1 MINLSGLNSPQ
12 REAASILSGP
22 LLVLAGAGTGKTRVI
37 TYRMANLI
45 AHGIRPDR
53 ILSVTFTNK
62 AAKEMRE
69 RALKLIGKQFKLR
82 PIVSTFHSF
91 CVRVLREDI
100 DSLGYPKKFAIYDRS
115 DQESAA
121 RTALRDIRLGDGT
134 MKPSDLINR
143 ISKWKMQG
151 IQDHEAS
158 SHVEADFDVLAAM
171 AYKRYQKQLRACGA
185 VDFDDLLLLTV
196 KLFKDFPD
204 VLQRHQSKFDH
215 VQVDEYQDTNGVQFQ
230 LIESLVKPHRNICVV
245 GDDDQSIYG
254 WRGAEVEHIINFAKY
269 FPNTKTVRLENNY
282 RCTDRILECANRLVK
297 HNRLRHDKTLIPHKK
312 SGSPIRLQAFEDET
326 AEAEGVV
333 QEIAYLISELGVKP
347 KQVAILFRT
356 NEQPRVFEQELRRQ
370 KVPYMLVGGQ
380 SFFDRR
386 EIRDLMA
393 YLKAIENSRDE
404 VSLLRIIN
412 TPARG
417 IGDTTTEK
425 ILQRAVKKGVSFW
438 DFVPEASAEGLV
450 PAKTLTSLVK
460 FRELLQRYG
469 QMMNSDPKNL
479 AEQCRQLVRE
489 IDYESEIAK
498 QYKEETQQETR
509 KTILE
514 EFINS
519 IGQYVER
526 NEDPSLTGFL
536 ETTALMDR
544 EDEADRNEKQEQ
556 DAVRLMTLHSA
567 KGLEFPRVYLIGMEE
582 GFLPHKRSID
592 ADSEKDIAEER
603 RLAYVGVTRA
613 MDHLTLTRAKSRMK
627 WGKRRE
633 TVPSRFLFEMQ
644 AEPGE
649 ALPEVSIERQE
660 GVGIPIMP
668 MGESS
673 PFQPRPTILPSSKEL
688 YPFFTSRLFCVLS
701 SPNHR

>member
-1 MINLSGLNSPQ
+1 MINLSGLNPPQ

-134 MKPSDLINR
+134 MKPGDLINR

-158 SHVEADFDVLAAM
+158 SHVEADFDFLAAM

-196 KLFKDFPD
+196 KLFKDFPE

-312 SGSPIRLQAFEDET
+312 SGSQIRLQAFEDET

-356 NEQPRVFEQELRRQ
+356 NEQPRVFEQEMRRQ

-386 EIRDLMA
+386 EIRDLLA
-393 YLKAIENSRDE
+393 YLKAIESSRDE

-450 PAKTLTSLVK
+450 PAKTLTALVK

-469 QMMNSDPKNL
+469 QAMNSDPKNL
-479 AEQCRQLVRE
+479 AEHCRQLIRE

-582 GFLPHKRSID
+582 GFLPHKRSIE

-673 PFQPRPTILPSSKEL
+673 PFQPRPVILPSSAKLNAPPPNEFEAP
-688 YPFFTSRLFCVLS
+688 PF
-701 SPNHR
+701 

>member
-1 MINLSGLNSPQ
+1 MINLSGLNPPQ

-158 SHVEADFDVLAAM
+158 SHVEADFDFLAAM

-196 KLFKDFPD
+196 KLFNDFPD

-215 VQVDEYQDTNGVQFQ
+215 LQVDEYQDTNGVQFQ

-469 QMMNSDPKNL
+469 QVMNSDPKNL

-582 GFLPHKRSID
+582 GFLPHKRSIE

-660 GVGIPIMP
+660 GIGIPIMP

-673 PFQPRPTILPSSKEL
+673 PFQPRPTLLPSSAKLSAPPPNEFEAP
-688 YPFFTSRLFCVLS
+688 PF
-701 SPNHR
+701 

>member
-1 MINLSGLNSPQ
+1 MINLSGLNPPQ

-158 SHVEADFDVLAAM
+158 NHVEADFDFLAAM
-171 AYKRYQKQLRACGA
+171 GYKRYQKQLRACGA

-215 VQVDEYQDTNGVQFQ
+215 LQVDEYQDTNGVQFQ

-333 QEIAYLISELGVKP
+333 QEIGYLISELGVKP

-370 KVPYMLVGGQ
+370 KVPYLLVGGQ

-469 QMMNSDPKNL
+469 QVMNSDPKNL

-582 GFLPHKRSID
+582 GFLPHKRSIE

-673 PFQPRPTILPSSKEL
+673 PFQPRPVNLPSSAKLSAPPPNEFEAP
-688 YPFFTSRLFCVLS
+688 PF
-701 SPNHR
+701 

>member
-1 MINLSGLNSPQ
+1 MINLSGLNQPQ

-62 AAKEMRE
+62 AAREMRE
-69 RALKLIGKQFKLR
+69 RALKLIGKKFKQR
-82 PIVSTFHSF
+82 PVVSTFHAY

-100 DSLGYPKKFAIYDRS
+100 DSLGYPKKFTIYDRS

-121 RTALRDIRLGDGT
+121 RTALRDIRLGDGA

-143 ISKWKMQG
+143 ISRWKMQG
-151 IQDHEAS
+151 IQDYEAS
-158 SHVEADFDVLAAM
+158 EHVEADFDFLAAM

-185 VDFDDLLLLTV
+185 VDFDDLLLLTL
-196 KLFKDFPD
+196 KLFKEFPG

-230 LIESLVKPHRNICVV
+230 LIESLVLPHRNICVV

-269 FPNTKTVRLENNY
+269 FPGTRTVRLENNY
-282 RCTDRILECANRLVK
+282 RCTDRILDYANRLVK
-297 HNRLRHDKTLIPHKK
+297 HNRHRHEKTLIPHKK
-312 SGSPIRLQAFEDET
+312 SGSAIRIQAFEDET

-333 QEIAYLISELGVKP
+333 QEIGYLIRELGVKP
-347 KQVAILFRT
+347 KHVAILFRT

-370 KVPYMLVGGQ
+370 RVPYLLVGGQ

-386 EIRDLMA
+386 EIRDLLA
-393 YLKAIENSRDE
+393 YLKAIDSPRDE

-425 ILQRAVKKGVSFW
+425 LIQMAVKKGTSFW
-438 DFVPEASAEGLV
+438 DIVPEASASGAV
-450 PAKTLTSLVK
+450 PAKAQTALTQ
-460 FRELLQRYG
+460 FRGLLERYA
-469 QMMNSDPKNL
+469 QAMHENPQQL
-479 AEQCRQLVRE
+479 AEICRRLMTE
-489 IDYESEIAK
+489 INYEAEIAK

-509 KTILE
+509 RMILE

-519 IGQYVER
+519 IGQYVEKS
-526 NEDPSLTGFL
+526 EDPSLSGFL

-544 EDEADRNEKQEQ
+544 EDEADRNEEQ
-556 DAVRLMTLHSA
+556 DKDAVRLMTLHSA
-567 KGLEFPRVYLIGMEE
+567 KGLEFPRVYLVGMEE

-613 MDHLTLTRAKSRMK
+613 MDHLTLTRAKTRMK
-627 WGKRRE
+627 WGKRRDA
-633 TVPSRFLFEMQ
+633 VASRFLFEMQ
-644 AEPGE
+644 EQPGE
-649 ALPEVSIERQE
+649 PLPEVHIEREE
-660 GVGIPIMP
+660 GVGVPIQP
-668 MGESS
+668 LGETS
-673 PFQPRPTILPSSKEL
+673 PILPRPVILPSTVRQTQTTPNEFEAP
-688 YPFFTSRLFCVLS
+688 PF
-701 SPNHR
+701 

>member
-1 MINLSGLNSPQ
+1 MINLSGLNPPQ

-82 PIVSTFHSF
+82 PIVSTFHAF

-158 SHVEADFDVLAAM
+158 SHVEADFDFLAAM

-196 KLFKDFPD
+196 KLFKEFPD

-215 VQVDEYQDTNGVQFQ
+215 VQIDEYQDTNGVQFQ

-312 SGSPIRLQAFEDET
+312 SGSQIRLQAFEDET

-356 NEQPRVFEQELRRQ
+356 NEQPRVFEQEMRRQ

-386 EIRDLMA
+386 EIRDLLA
-393 YLKAIENSRDE
+393 YLKAIESSRDE

-417 IGDTTTEK
+417 IGNTTTEK

-479 AEQCRQLVRE
+479 AEHCRQLIRE

-582 GFLPHKRSID
+582 GFLPHKRSIE

-649 ALPEVSIERQE
+649 ALPEVSIEREE

-668 MGESS
+668 MGEAS
-673 PFQPRPTILPSSKEL
+673 PFQPRPVILPSSAKLSAPPPNEFEAP
-688 YPFFTSRLFCVLS
+688 PF
-701 SPNHR
+701 

>member
-1 MINLSGLNSPQ
+1 MINLSGLNPPQ
-12 REAASILSGP
+12 RDAASILSGP
-22 LLVLAGAGTGKTRVI
+22 RLVLAGAGTGKTRVI

-158 SHVEADFDVLAAM
+158 NHVEADFDFLAAM
-171 AYKRYQKQLRACGA
+171 GYKRYQKQLRACGA

-215 VQVDEYQDTNGVQFQ
+215 LQVDEYQDTNGVQFQ
-230 LIESLVKPHRNICVV
+230 LIESMVKPHGNICVV

-312 SGSPIRLQAFEDET
+312 SGSQIRLQAFEDET

-356 NEQPRVFEQELRRQ
+356 NEQPRVFEQEMRRQ

-425 ILQRAVKKGVSFW
+425 ILQRAVKKGITFW

-469 QMMNSDPKNL
+469 QVMNSDPKNL
-479 AEQCRQLVRE
+479 AEHCRQLVRE

-603 RLAYVGVTRA
+603 RLAYVGITRA

-649 ALPEVSIERQE
+649 PLPEVSIERQE

-673 PFQPRPTILPSSKEL
+673 PFQPHPIILPSSAKLSAPPPNEFEAP
-688 YPFFTSRLFCVLS
+688 PF
-701 SPNHR
+701 

>member
-1 MINLSGLNSPQ
+1 
-12 REAASILSGP
+12 
-22 LLVLAGAGTGKTRVI
+22 
-37 TYRMANLI
+37 
-45 AHGIRPDR
+45 
-53 ILSVTFTNK
+53 
-62 AAKEMRE
+62 
-69 RALKLIGKQFKLR
+69 
-82 PIVSTFHSF
+82 
-91 CVRVLREDI
+91 
-100 DSLGYPKKFAIYDRS
+100 
-115 DQESAA
+115 
-121 RTALRDIRLGDGT
+121 
-134 MKPSDLINR
+134 
-143 ISKWKMQG
+143 
-151 IQDHEAS
+151 
-158 SHVEADFDVLAAM
+158 
-171 AYKRYQKQLRACGA
+171 
-185 VDFDDLLLLTV
+185 
-196 KLFKDFPD
+196 
-204 VLQRHQSKFDH
+204 
-215 VQVDEYQDTNGVQFQ
+215 
-230 LIESLVKPHRNICVV
+230 LIESLVAPHRNLCVV

-282 RCTDRILECANRLVK
+282 RCTDRILEYANRLVK

-312 SGSPIRLQAFEDET
+312 SGSQIRIQAFEDET

-370 KVPYMLVGGQ
+370 KVPYTLVGGQ

-386 EIRDLMA
+386 EIRDLLA
-393 YLKAIENSRDE
+393 YLKAIDSPRDE
-404 VSLLRIIN
+404 ISLLRIIN

-425 ILQRAVKKGVSFW
+425 LIQMAVKKGKTFW
-438 DFVPEASAEGLV
+438 DVLPEASSTGLV
-450 PAKTLTSLVK
+450 PAKTLTALTQ
-460 FRELLQRYG
+460 FRSLLQRYG
-469 QMMNSDPKNL
+469 QAMNENPQHL
-479 AEQCRQLVRE
+479 ADICRRLMSE
-489 IDYESEIAK
+489 INYEAEIAK

-509 KTILE
+509 RTILE

-519 IGQYVER
+519 IGQYVEK
-526 NEDPSLTGFL
+526 NDDPSLTGFL

-544 EDEADRNEKQEQ
+544 EDEADRNEKQEK
-556 DAVRLMTLHSA
+556 DTVRLMTLHSA
-567 KGLEFPRVYLIGMEE
+567 KGLEFPRVYLVGMEE

-644 AEPGE
+644 EEPGE
-649 ALPEVSIERQE
+649 ALPEEHIEREE

-668 MGESS
+668 MGEAS
-673 PFQPRPTILPSSKEL
+673 PFMPKQVILPSTAKLSAPPPNEFEAP
-688 YPFFTSRLFCVLS
+688 PF
-701 SPNHR
+701 

>member
-1 MINLSGLNSPQ
+1 MINLSGLNPPQ

-158 SHVEADFDVLAAM
+158 SHVEADFDFLAAM

-215 VQVDEYQDTNGVQFQ
+215 LQVDEYQDTNGVQFQ

-469 QMMNSDPKNL
+469 QVMNSDPKNL
-479 AEQCRQLVRE
+479 AEQCRQLVSE
-489 IDYESEIAK
+489 IDYASEIAK

-582 GFLPHKRSID
+582 GFLPHKRSIE

-673 PFQPRPTILPSSKEL
+673 PFQPRPAILPSSAKLSAPPPNEFEAP
-688 YPFFTSRLFCVLS
+688 PF
-701 SPNHR
+701 

>member
-1 MINLSGLNSPQ
+1 MINLSGLNPPQ
-12 REAASILSGP
+12 RDAASILSGP

-134 MKPSDLINR
+134 MKPGDLINR

-158 SHVEADFDVLAAM
+158 NHVEADFDFLAAM
-171 AYKRYQKQLRACGA
+171 GYKRYQKQLRACGA

-215 VQVDEYQDTNGVQFQ
+215 LQVDEYQDTNGVQFQ
-230 LIESLVKPHRNICVV
+230 LIESMVKPHGNICVV

-312 SGSPIRLQAFEDET
+312 SGSQIRLQAFEDET

-356 NEQPRVFEQELRRQ
+356 NEQPRVFEQEMRRQ

-425 ILQRAVKKGVSFW
+425 ILQRAVKKGITFW

-469 QMMNSDPKNL
+469 QVMNSDPKNL
-479 AEQCRQLVRE
+479 AEHCRQLVRE

-603 RLAYVGVTRA
+603 RLAYVGITRA

-660 GVGIPIMP
+660 GIGIPIMP

-673 PFQPRPTILPSSKEL
+673 PFQPRPIILPSSAKLSAPPPNEFEAP
-688 YPFFTSRLFCVLS
+688 PF
-701 SPNHR
+701 

>member
-158 SHVEADFDVLAAM
+158 SHVEADFDFLAAM

-370 KVPYMLVGGQ
+370 NVPYMLVGGQ

-450 PAKTLTSLVK
+450 PAKTLTSLAK

-469 QMMNSDPKNL
+469 QVMNSDPKNL

-613 MDHLTLTRAKSRMK
+613 MDHLTLTRTKSRMK

-673 PFQPRPTILPSSKEL
+673 PFQPRPTILPSSAKLSAPPPNEFEAP
-688 YPFFTSRLFCVLS
+688 PF
-701 SPNHR
+701 

>member
-1 MINLSGLNSPQ
+1 MINLSGLNPPQ

-62 AAKEMRE
+62 AAREMRE

-158 SHVEADFDVLAAM
+158 SHVEADFDFLAAM

-230 LIESLVKPHRNICVV
+230 LIESLVNPHRNICVV

-469 QMMNSDPKNL
+469 QVMNSDPKNL

-673 PFQPRPTILPSSKEL
+673 PFQPRPTILPSSAKLSAPPPNEFEAP
-688 YPFFTSRLFCVLS
+688 PF
-701 SPNHR
+701 

>member
-1 MINLSGLNSPQ
+1 MINLSGLNPPQ

-82 PIVSTFHSF
+82 PIVSTFHAF

-158 SHVEADFDVLAAM
+158 SHVEADFDFLAAM

-196 KLFKDFPD
+196 KLFKEFPD

-215 VQVDEYQDTNGVQFQ
+215 VQIDEYQDTNGVQFQ

-312 SGSPIRLQAFEDET
+312 SGSQIRLQAFEDET

-356 NEQPRVFEQELRRQ
+356 NEQPRVFEQEMRRQ

-386 EIRDLMA
+386 EIRDLLA
-393 YLKAIENSRDE
+393 YLKAIESSRDE

-417 IGDTTTEK
+417 IGNTTTEK

-469 QMMNSDPKNL
+469 QLMNSDPKNL
-479 AEQCRQLVRE
+479 AEHCRQLIRE

-582 GFLPHKRSID
+582 GFLPHKRSIE

-649 ALPEVSIERQE
+649 ALPEVSIEREE

-668 MGESS
+668 MGEAS
-673 PFQPRPTILPSSKEL
+673 PFQPRPVILPSSAKLSAPPPNEFEAP
-688 YPFFTSRLFCVLS
+688 PF
-701 SPNHR
+701 

>member
-1 MINLSGLNSPQ
+1 MINLSGLNPPQ
-12 REAASILSGP
+12 RDAASILSGP

-158 SHVEADFDVLAAM
+158 NHVEADFDFLAAM
-171 AYKRYQKQLRACGA
+171 GYKRYQKQLRACGA

-215 VQVDEYQDTNGVQFQ
+215 LQVDEYQDTNGVQFQ
-230 LIESLVKPHRNICVV
+230 LIESMVKPHGNICVV

-312 SGSPIRLQAFEDET
+312 SGSQIRLQAFEDET

-356 NEQPRVFEQELRRQ
+356 NEQPRVFEQEMRRQ

-425 ILQRAVKKGVSFW
+425 ILQRAVKKGVTFW

-469 QMMNSDPKNL
+469 QVMNSDPKNL
-479 AEQCRQLVRE
+479 AEHCRQLVRE

-603 RLAYVGVTRA
+603 RLAYVGITRA

-668 MGESS
+668 MGDSS
-673 PFQPRPTILPSSKEL
+673 PFQPRPMILPSSAKLSAPPPNEFEAP
-688 YPFFTSRLFCVLS
+688 PF
-701 SPNHR
+701 

>member
-1 MINLSGLNSPQ
+1 MINLSGLNPPQ

-62 AAKEMRE
+62 AAREMRE

-121 RTALRDIRLGDGT
+121 RTALRDIRLGDST

-158 SHVEADFDVLAAM
+158 SHVEADFDFLAAM

-469 QMMNSDPKNL
+469 QVMNTDPKNL

-673 PFQPRPTILPSSKEL
+673 PFQPRPTILPSSAKLSAPPPNEFEAP
-688 YPFFTSRLFCVLS
+688 PF
-701 SPNHR
+701 

>member
-1 MINLSGLNSPQ
+1 MINLSGLNPPQ

-158 SHVEADFDVLAAM
+158 SHVEADFDFLAAM

-204 VLQRHQSKFDH
+204 VLQRHQAKFDH
-215 VQVDEYQDTNGVQFQ
+215 LQVDEYQDTNGVQFQ

-254 WRGAEVEHIINFAKY
+254 WRGAEVEHIINFARY
-269 FPNTKTVRLENNY
+269 FPNTRTVRLENNY

-297 HNRLRHDKTLIPHKK
+297 HNRLRHDKTLIAHKK
-312 SGSPIRLQAFEDET
+312 SGSQIRLQAFEDET

-438 DFVPEASAEGLV
+438 DYVPEASAEGLV
-450 PAKTLTSLVK
+450 PAKTLTALVK

-469 QMMNSDPKNL
+469 QVMNSDPRNL
-479 AEQCRQLVRE
+479 AEHCRQLVRE

-582 GFLPHKRSID
+582 GFLPHKRSIE

-649 ALPEVSIERQE
+649 ALPEVSIEREE

-668 MGESS
+668 MGEVS
-673 PFQPRPTILPSSKEL
+673 PFQPRPVILPSSAKLTAPPPNEFEAP
-688 YPFFTSRLFCVLS
+688 PF
-701 SPNHR
+701 

>member
-1 MINLSGLNSPQ
+1 MINLSGLNPPQ

-158 SHVEADFDVLAAM
+158 SHVEADFDFLAAM

-312 SGSPIRLQAFEDET
+312 SGSQIRLQAFEDET

-356 NEQPRVFEQELRRQ
+356 NEQPRVFEQEMRRQ

-386 EIRDLMA
+386 EIRDLLA
-393 YLKAIENSRDE
+393 YLKAIESSRDE

-479 AEQCRQLVRE
+479 AEHCRQLVSE
-489 IDYESEIAK
+489 IDYASEIAK

-582 GFLPHKRSID
+582 GFLPHKRSIE

-649 ALPEVSIERQE
+649 ALPEVFIEREE

-668 MGESS
+668 MGEAS
-673 PFQPRPTILPSSKEL
+673 PFQPRPAILPSSAKLSAPPPNEFEAP
-688 YPFFTSRLFCVLS
+688 PF
-701 SPNHR
+701 

>member
-1 MINLSGLNSPQ
+1 MINLSGLNPPQ
-12 REAASILSGP
+12 RDAASILSGP

-158 SHVEADFDVLAAM
+158 NHVEADFDFLAAM
-171 AYKRYQKQLRACGA
+171 GYKRYQKQLRACGA

-215 VQVDEYQDTNGVQFQ
+215 LQVDEYQDTNGVQFQ
-230 LIESLVKPHRNICVV
+230 LIESMVKPHGNICVV

-312 SGSPIRLQAFEDET
+312 SGSQIRLQAFEDET

-356 NEQPRVFEQELRRQ
+356 NEQPRVFEQEMRRQ

-425 ILQRAVKKGVSFW
+425 ILQRAVKKGVTFW

-469 QMMNSDPKNL
+469 QVMNSDPKNL
-479 AEQCRQLVRE
+479 AEHCRQLVRE

-603 RLAYVGVTRA
+603 RLAYVGITRA

-668 MGESS
+668 MGDSS
-673 PFQPRPTILPSSKEL
+673 PFQPRPMLLPSSAKLSAPPPNEFEAP
-688 YPFFTSRLFCVLS
+688 PF
-701 SPNHR
+701 